1 MPCMAKAAKN
11 TTVGENRMVFWRRLP
26 KFQYL
31 APKTIEEALTI
42 LEDLRDQA
50 KIIAGGTDILIQMKN
65 RAITPPYLVGIKN
78 ISCLDYIKYNQND
91 GLRLGALSTIGS
103 IENASLIQKKYNILT
118 QAVRCMA
125 SSQIRNVATIA
136 GNLCSAV
143 PSADTAPALLVS
155 GAKLK
160 LQSNRGIRVVPV
172 QEFFTGPRQTVLR
185 EDELLT
191 EIQVPHLSSDCKG
204 LYLRQGVRKAMDLA
218 VASVAVVM
226 NSEDNYCKDIK
237 IALGAVA
244 PTPCLATKT
253 EMLLLGQHLGDELIE
268 EAARVASEE
277 AQPIS
282 DMRASA
288 DFRRELVRVLTA
300 RAIKHVCGK
309 TKGIVV

>member
-1 MPCMAKAAKN
+1 ML
-11 TTVGENRMVFWRRLP
+11 FWRRLP

-31 APKTIEEALTI
+31 APQKIEETLTI
-42 LEDLRDQA
+42 LGELRDQA
-50 KIIAGGTDILIQMKN
+50 KIIAGGTDLLIQMKN
-65 RAITPPYLVGIKN
+65 RAITPSYLVGIKHM
-78 ISCLDYIKYNQND
+78 SCLDYIAYDQKD
-91 GLRLGALSTIGS
+91 GLKLGALSTMTS
-103 IENASLIQKKYNILT
+103 IEDSSLIQKEYNILA
-118 QAVRCMA
+118 QAVRCVA
-125 SSQIRNVATIA
+125 SSQIRNVATIS

-160 LQSNRGIRVVPV
+160 LQSNQGIRVVPV
-172 QEFFTGPRQTVLR
+172 REFFTGPRQTVLR
-185 EDELLT
+185 KDELLT
-191 EIQVPHLSSDCKG
+191 EVQVPHLSSDYKG
-204 LYLRQGVRKAMDLA
+204 IYLRQGLRKAMDLA

-244 PTPCLATKT
+244 PTPRLATKT
-253 EMLLLGQHLGDELIE
+253 EVLLSGQHLADELIE

-288 DFRRELVRVLTA
+288 DYRRELVRVLTA
-300 RAIKHVCGK
+300 RALKHVCGK